1 MILSTALKN
10 RRSQRLI
17 CQFFFVILLCALLR
31 LYKKRLDGFDGS
43 WLRNRIMVHLQLHA
57 QTISATSDFARLFEN
72 NPKMIMNGMAKRHLE
87 AVITH
92 LCLCL
97 LSLYA
102 HIGDARKRSLDD
114 AERRLGTCGHTA
126 FV

>member
-43 WLRNRIMVHLQLHA
+43 WLRNRIMVHLQLFLMNIHS
-57 QTISATSDFARLFEN
+57 ISIRATA
-72 NPKMIMNGMAKRHLE
+72 
-87 AVITH
+87 
-92 LCLCL
+92 
-97 LSLYA
+97 
-102 HIGDARKRSLDD
+102 
-114 AERRLGTCGHTA
+114 
-126 FV
+126 